1 MMLDPPDNDTNEADL
16 IYFMRMTK
24 HYLRLV
30 NSKESSTVRH
40 RMKFPIIAD
49 SGANFHMFK
58 DLEFFDTMAPATG
71 HVILGDGTTKL
82 AIKGIGTIK
91 CKIGSNILSVDG
103 VRYVPELSESI
114 YSLFLHIKNPH
125 HSVHSTS
132 EDGLFLVFPE
142 FESKAIIGESDIY
155 LDAEPV

>member
-1 MMLDPPDNDTNEADL
+1 LSGTSTSAGKVRHITEEFEDSPVEDSSDMMLDPPDNDTNEADL

-24 HYLRLV
+24 HYLHLV

-71 HVILGDGTTKL
+71 HVILGYGTTKL
-82 AIKGIGTIK
+82 AIKGIGTVK
-91 CKIGSNILSVDG
+91 C
-103 VRYVPELSESI
+103 
-114 YSLFLHIKNPH
+114 
-125 HSVHSTS
+125 
-132 EDGLFLVFPE
+132 
-142 FESKAIIGESDIY
+142 
-155 LDAEPV
+155 